1 MTDTSISVHAVT
13 GGGKYGN
20 AKAVSVTQIGNK
32 KNVSK
37 ITLKMGKTAQIKAK
51 EVKKDKKIKH
61 HRNLCYESS
70 NTKVVTVTS
79 DGVIKAMRKGNCKI
93 WVYAQNGVYK
103 ALKITVK

>member
-1 MTDTSISVHAVT
+1 MYATKLKKATYYKYIVKAYKMVD
-13 GGGKYGN
+13 GK
-20 AKAVSVTQIGNK
+20 KV
-32 KNVSK
+32 
-37 ITLKMGKTAQIKAK
+37 TLKKGKTAQITAI
-51 EVKKDKKIKH
+51 EIKKDKKIKH

-103 ALKITVK
+103 VITVTVK